1 MDPLDFFFR
10 PRSIALIGATGRPG
24 SVGRTV
30 MSNLLAG
37 APNAEIFPVNP
48 KRSAVLDVPAHPSV
62 AAIGRAVDL
71 AVIATP
77 ADSVPGVIR
86 DCVTARVPAALILTA
101 GFRETGAHGADLER
115 IILEE
120 ARHGPIRVLGPN
132 SFGILSPA
140 TGMAATLASAVPRSG
155 SVAFLS
161 QSGAICSA
169 VLDWSLRELV
179 GFSAVVS
186 TGSMLD
192 IGWGDLIDYF
202 GGDPH
207 TRSIVLY
214 MESIGDAHAFLS
226 AAREVAMAK
235 PIIVIKA
242 GRTEAA
248 AKAAASHTG
257 SLTGSDDVLDAAFRR
272 CGVLRVNRLSDLFY
286 MAEILSKQPR
296 PRGPRLAIVTNA
308 GGPGVLAA
316 DALLLDK
323 GSLADLSQDTLD
335 ELSGFLPAHWS
346 RQNPVDILDD
356 AGAERYGKAVQ
367 TVAKDPNCDGI
378 LAILAP
384 QILTAPALV
393 AERLKSAPKPAGK
406 PLLACFMGG
415 AQVAAA
421 EEILNRGDIPT
432 FPYPDTAARAFQYM
446 WKFSENLRAIYET
459 PSLAGESEPD
469 VSRAS
474 VLIEQARSAS
484 RTLLTETESKEL
496 LEAYGI
502 PVARATP
509 AFSEEEAVAAA
520 SATGYPV
527 ALKLHSE
534 TITHKRAAGGV
545 KLHLRNQQE
554 VEHAYREISACE
566 GFLGVSVQP
575 MVLNEG
581 FDILLGSSPDPQFGP
596 VLLFGSGGRLAEVHR
611 DFSLGLP
618 PLNSTLARR
627 LMERT
632 RIFSA
637 VRDFQPGLLEDLL
650 VRFSR
655 LAAEQR
661 RIREIEINPLL
672 VSREGAVALDARVVL
687 YPSTVPDA
695 DLPAPAVRPYPAQ
708 YVTAARLRNGAEV
721 AVRPI
726 RPEDEPLMVRFHEG
740 LSERSVYFRYFQMV
754 KLSQRV
760 SHERLTRICFIDY
773 NRQIALVAERAGPT
787 PEILG
792 VARMTRL
799 KKSGS
804 AEFAVIVS
812 DTVQRSGLGTEL
824 LRRLVDVARAE
835 KLERLVGEILP
846 ENRGMQRVCEK
857 AGFTLKY
864 SMEDGVVAAE
874 LRLTPP
880 TA

>member
-10 PRSIALIGATGRPG
+10 PRSVALIGATERPG

-37 APNAEIFPVNP
+37 TPNAEVFPVNP
-48 KRSAVLDVPAHPSV
+48 KWHAVLDVPAFPSV
-62 AAIGRAVDL
+62 TAIGRAVDL

-77 ADSVPGVIR
+77 AETVPGVIR
-86 DCVTARVPAALILTA
+86 ECVAARVPAALILAA
-101 GFRETGAHGADLER
+101 GFRETGAHGAELER
-115 IILEE
+115 AILEE
-120 ARHGPIRVLGPN
+120 ARRGPIRVLGPN

-140 TGMAATLASAVPRSG
+140 TGIAATLAAAVPRSG

-214 MESIGDAHAFLS
+214 MESIGDARAFLS

-242 GRTEAA
+242 GRTDAA
-248 AKAAASHTG
+248 ARAAATHTG
-257 SLTGSDDVLDAAFRR
+257 ALTGSDAVLDAAFRR

-323 GSLADLSQDTLD
+323 GVLADLLPATLD
-335 ELSGFLPAHWS
+335 ELAGFLPAHWS

-356 AGAERYGKAVQ
+356 AGAERYGQAVQ

-384 QILTAPALV
+384 QNLTAPASV
-393 AERLKSAPKPAGK
+393 AERLKSGPKPIGK

-432 FPYPDTAARAFQYM
+432 FPYPDTAAHAFHYM

-459 PSLAGESEPD
+459 PALAGDSEPD
-469 VSRAS
+469 VARAS
-474 VLIEQARSAS
+474 GLIERARSAA
-484 RTLLTETESKEL
+484 RTLLTESESKEL

-502 PVARATP
+502 PIARATP
-509 AFSEEEAVAAA
+509 VFSEEEAVAAA
-520 SATGYPV
+520 ARTGYPV

-534 TITHKRAAGGV
+534 TVTQKRAAGGV
-545 KLHLRNQQE
+545 KLHLHDRQE
-554 VEHAYREISACE
+554 VERAYREIAACD
-566 GFLGVSVQP
+566 GFLGASVQP
-575 MVLNEG
+575 MVLTEG
-581 FDILLGSSPDPQFGP
+581 FEILLGSSPDPQFGP

-611 DFSLGLP
+611 DFSHGLP

-637 VRDFQPGLLEDLL
+637 VREFQPGLLEDLL

-661 RIREIEINPLL
+661 RVREIEINPLL
-672 VSREGAVALDARVVL
+672 VSEEGAIALDARVVL
-687 YPSTVPDA
+687 YPSSVRDE
-695 DLPAPAVRPYPAQ
+695 DLPVPAVRSYPAQ
-708 YVTAARLRNGAEV
+708 YVTAARLRDGTEIAI
-721 AVRPI
+721 RPI

-773 NRQIALVAERAGPT
+773 NRQIALVAERAGPP

-799 KKSGS
+799 RKSGS
-804 AEFAVIVS
+804 AEFAVIIS

-824 LRRLVDVARAE
+824 LRRLVEVARAE

-874 LRLTPP
+874 LKL
-880 TA
+880 